1 MTETTPSPLG
11 NVITIDD
18 ERIRS
23 HLDRVVR
30 GSVEETLNALLDAEA
45 DRLCNAQRYER
56 SEARRD
62 TRAGHYE
69 RNLQTKAGEVR
80 LKIPKLRQQTFE
92 TAIIERYRRRES
104 SVEEA
109 LIEMYL
115 AGVSV
120 RRVEDITEALWG
132 TRVSPSTV
140 SELNKKIY
148 GTIEA
153 WRNRPIAGE
162 HPYVYL
168 DGIVLK
174 RSWAGEVRNVSLL
187 VSIGVNSDG
196 YREILG
202 ICEGAKEDK
211 AGWSAFLKHLKE
223 RGLRGVQLIISDAC
237 LGLSESAAEFFP
249 EAAWQRCVVH
259 WYRNIFSH
267 VPSTKVREIAAML
280 KAIHAG
286 EDIVAAR
293 EKAVRVIEKLH
304 TLRLT
309 KAAELV
315 EAAAE
320 ETLTYYAFPEEHWR
334 RIRTNNPLERILRE
348 IRRRTR
354 VVGSFPDGQSALN
367 LAAARLRHIAGTA
380 WSTKR
385 YLNIEMLKD
394 QQMSGAAQPKPNVR
408 KTLDT
413 TKQGQEPSTAP
424 KSPRQRHDRRTPHLT
439 ATVIGAQSPGVCE
452 LPVFRRSHP

>member
-1 MTETTPSPLG
+1 MDEKPETKPMG
-11 NVITIDD
+11 QVIQID
-18 ERIRS
+18 EARIRD
-23 HLDRVVR
+23 HLGEMVR
-30 GSVEETLNALLDAEA
+30 GTVEEALNAMLDAEA
-45 DRLCNAQRYER
+45 DQLCGAGRYER
-56 SEARRD
+56 SEARKD
-62 TRAGHYE
+62 TRAG
-69 RNLQTKAGEVR
+69 QVS

-153 WRNRPIAGE
+153 WRNRPIEGE

-187 VSIGVNSDG
+187 VAIGVNNEG

-211 AGWSAFLKHLKE
+211 AGWSSFLKHLKE
-223 RGLRGVQLIISDAC
+223 RGLAGVRLIISDAC
-237 LGLSESAAEFFP
+237 MGLAESAAEFFP
-249 EAAWQRCVVH
+249 EAAWQRCIVH
-259 WYRNIFSH
+259 WYRNVFSH

-280 KAIHAG
+280 KAIHAS
-286 EDIVAAR
+286 EDI
-293 EKAVRVIEKLH
+293 
-304 TLRLT
+304 
-309 KAAELV
+309 
-315 EAAAE
+315 
-320 ETLTYYAFPEEHWR
+320 
-334 RIRTNNPLERILRE
+334 
-348 IRRRTR
+348 
-354 VVGSFPDGQSALN
+354 
-367 LAAARLRHIAGTA
+367 
-380 WSTKR
+380 
-385 YLNIEMLKD
+385 
-394 QQMSGAAQPKPNVR
+394 
-408 KTLDT
+408 
-413 TKQGQEPSTAP
+413 
-424 KSPRQRHDRRTPHLT
+424 
-439 ATVIGAQSPGVCE
+439 
-452 LPVFRRSHP
+452 